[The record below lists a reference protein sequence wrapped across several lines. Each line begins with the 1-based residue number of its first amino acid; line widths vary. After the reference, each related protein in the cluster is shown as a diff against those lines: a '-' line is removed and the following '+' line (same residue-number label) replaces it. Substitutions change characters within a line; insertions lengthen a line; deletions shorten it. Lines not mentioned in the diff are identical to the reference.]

1 MNRPSRTDE
10 PQPGDGYNQSPPE
23 LSNDLTTNQDLNGIS
38 NTRALLREDHSTATA
53 WGKPGSEPPDTSPPD
68 GLNDTGGAVAVG
80 AESSTNGVVAGVLH
94 AGNPGSESKGPDE
107 QHEQPGVVGGG
118 DNPDGTLPP
127 KSWLGRAKD
136 AIFTY
141 GKFVGPGFMVA
152 VAYSRQISQPRGRIR
167 PVT

>member
-53 WGKPGSEPPDTSPPD
+53 SGKPGSDPPDITPPD
-68 GLNDTGGAVAVG
+68 GLSNVGGVVAVG
-80 AESSTNGVVAGVLH
+80 TESSANGVVAEVLH
-94 AGNPGSESKGPDE
+94 AGNPGPGPKGPDE
-107 QHEQPGVVGGG
+107 QHEQPGVGGGG
-118 DNPDGTLPP
+118 DHPDGTLPQR
-127 KSWLGRAKD
+127 SWLARAKD
-136 AIFTY
+136 AIFTF

-152 VAYSRQISQPRGRIR
+152 VAYSRQISQPEDEPGQ
-167 PVT
+167 